1 MRITPLTRQSRINA
15 LTSAAEMIKGQLEAG
30 ADHEDMQMTK
40 EEFEA
45 YSKACG
51 YASKAITKLANN
63 LELPQRKESSDA

>member
-15 LTSAAEMIKGQLEAG
+15 LTSAAEMIGGCLEVG
-30 ADHEDMQMTK
+30 VDHEDMQMTE

-51 YASKAITKLANN
+51 YAAKAITKLANK
-63 LELPQRKESSDA
+63 LELPQIKEK